1 MLLQYILTCSIL
13 VSTLIFFLSR
23 NARWM
28 LREDTVTIISRN
40 NWFDWLAIAWI
51 FGWILV
57 LITQIKEQWNNS
69 NSKTVKGKKER
80 NSSLKEQRRWG
91 CLPHLV
97 KIRSN
102 LVCKTLF
109 SLLSGI
115 FDEDYMKPIFSAKF
129 LAGLKP
135 SHLEEWEKENQKTV
149 NVSIRGHAL
158 KYISKSILDVIK

>member
-1 MLLQYILTCSIL
+1 MLLQYILTCSIR
-13 VSTLIFFLSR
+13 VSTLIFFWSR

-149 NVSIRGHAL
+149 NVSIREHAL

>member
-1 MLLQYILTCSIL
+1 MLHTCFHFD
-13 VSTLIFFLSR
+13 FFLSR

>member
-51 FGWILV
+51 FGWILI

>member
-28 LREDTVTIISRN
+28 FREDTVTIISRN

-149 NVSIRGHAL
+149 NVSIREHAS

>member
-80 NSSLKEQRRWG
+80 NSSLKELRRWG

>member
-149 NVSIRGHAL
+149 NVSIREHAL

>member
-13 VSTLIFFLSR
+13 VSTMIFFLSR

-149 NVSIRGHAL
+149 NVSIREHAL

>member
-28 LREDTVTIISRN
+28 FREDTVTIISRN

-149 NVSIRGHAL
+149 NVSIREHAL

>member
-1 MLLQYILTCSIL
+1 MLHTCFHFD
-13 VSTLIFFLSR
+13 FFLSR

-28 LREDTVTIISRN
+28 LSEDTVTIISRN

-69 NSKTVKGKKER
+69 KSKTVKGKKER

-149 NVSIRGHAL
+149 NVSIREHAL